1 MIMGTSQK
9 QNIAV
14 QHRIWNRNQKP
25 YVMKFE
31 EWFEDQLNHFSEK
44 NAKVEII
51 GECIFIQWPGK
62 KWNGFSILEF
72 VDEYKTAYL
81 RQRKTA

>member
-1 MIMGTSQK
+1 MIMGTAQK

-25 YVMKFE
+25 VVWNFE
-31 EWFEDQLNHFSEK
+31 TWFEDQKAHFEEK

-51 GECIFIQWPGK
+51 GECVFIQWPGQ
-62 KWNGFSILEF
+62 KWKGFSILEF
-72 VDEYKTAYL
+72 EDEYKTAYL
-81 RQRKTA
+81 RQKNAA